1 MEDKDILLQLMD
13 ALGVKS
19 VNAFSKEV
27 GYSSPSALYLVL
39 SGDRPITDF
48 LIRKIRDRYP
58 NVSEIYLRGK
68 SEEIFDE
75 PMQVSSSSTY
85 TLNDLPLIMLEV
97 LKELKK
103 TNELLVRNLNK

>member
-19 VNAFSKEV
+19 VNAFSKEI

-39 SGDRPITDF
+39 SGDRVITDF

-85 TLNDLPLIMLEV
+85 TMNDLPIIMLEI